1 MRRNKDWNKLKEIF
15 IFVFLLTL
23 ILLRFL
29 PMTENTTIIKLIGYI
44 GVLVAL
50 ADLYYD
56 ANEIYGEE
64 DKFNVIR
71 GLFCVITILSAILLA
86 LLFMDKIS
94 INNMWSDIFT
104 LLALLISL
112 PEKLYL
118 NCIKNYII
126 KWKE

>member
-1 MRRNKDWNKLKEIF
+1 MRKNKGWNKLKEIF

-50 ADLYYD
+50 VDLYYD

-86 LLFMDKIS
+86 LLFMNKIS

-112 PEKLYL
+112 PKKLYL